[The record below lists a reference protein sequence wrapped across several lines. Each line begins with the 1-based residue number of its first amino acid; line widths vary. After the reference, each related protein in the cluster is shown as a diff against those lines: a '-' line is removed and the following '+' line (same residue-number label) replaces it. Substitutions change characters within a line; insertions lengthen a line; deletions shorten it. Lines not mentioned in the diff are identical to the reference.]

1 MMYNYNIMGK
11 DFYTMGVLTIFAVP
25 QHITEAMAITIL
37 VKSRGRR
44 LSHLKSASPLSPHN
58 LRGPRP
64 QPHAPPPAGTA
75 SSLCLLAP

>member
-1 MMYNYNIMGK
+1 MGK
-11 DFYTMGVLTIFAVP
+11 DLTTMGALTVFAVP
-25 QHITEAMAITIL
+25 QHFTEAMAITIL

-44 LSHLKSASPLSPHN
+44 LSHLTAASPLSPHN

-64 QPHAPPPAGTA
+64 QPHAPPPAGTV